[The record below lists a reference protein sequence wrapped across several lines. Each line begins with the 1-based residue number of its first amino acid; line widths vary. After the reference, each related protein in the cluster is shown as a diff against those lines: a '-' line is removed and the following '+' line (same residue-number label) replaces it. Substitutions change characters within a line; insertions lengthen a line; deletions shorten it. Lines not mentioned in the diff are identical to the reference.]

1 MKQNISYLN
10 QKIYKKGL
18 TNPLTCG
25 IINTSNEKGIDKM
38 RIEDKRKKKNEVFFG
53 ELCIGDTF
61 ECDKCLWIKC
71 GDDVALN
78 LNCEEIDEFYSQTHV
93 IEVNIVI
100 TIVD

>member
-1 MKQNISYLN
+1 MK
-10 QKIYKKGL
+10 
-18 TNPLTCG
+18 
-25 IINTSNEKGIDKM
+25 KGIDKM
-38 RIEDKRKKKNEVFFG
+38 KIEDKRKKKSEVFFG

-93 IEVNIVI
+93 IEVNTII